1 MNPTREECQQW
12 WAMIRTPQNRKKII
26 VFKSWFWNIYVNV
39 QLWHA
44 NDFDDPSYPS
54 TVEAEV
60 GWGIPKIR
68 TFALRE
74 LTKSTLFTS
83 SEEAVDFAASMNEL
97 EGLG

>member
-1 MNPTREECQQW
+1 MNPTREECQRW

-26 VFKSWFWNIYVNV
+26 VFKSKSWNIYVTV
-39 QLWHA
+39 RLWHA
-44 NDFDDPSYPS
+44 NDFDDPSCPS
-54 TVEAEV
+54 AVEVEI
-60 GWGIPKIR
+60 WWEITRIR